1 MLNEAACIITQ
12 SVPFD
17 TRVAQLPDTS
27 VKIAVP
33 AAPPPCG
40 TTLLDAE
47 TRFWAWLFWNVRYRP
62 EYVAADGS
70 VTVQVDP
77 DLLLMIHVSLVA
89 TVKSAVLVTGAV
101 EDGVNARMANS
112 SSGGGDRANACT
124 SLCTTA
130 NADIDAL
137 GDVTA
142 NA

>member
-12 SVPFD
+12 FVPFD

-40 TTLLDAE
+40 TTSLDAD
-47 TRFWAWLFWNVRYRP
+47 TRVWAWLFWNVRYRP

-70 VTVQVDP
+70 VTVLVDP
-77 DLLLMIHVSLVA
+77 DLLLMIHVSVGA

-101 EDGVNARMANS
+101 DDGFNARIANS
-112 SSGGGDRANACT
+112 SSGGGDRANAWT
-124 SLCTTA
+124 SLCTAAKADTVAPSGVLA
-130 NADIDAL
+130 NP
-137 GDVTA
+137 
-142 NA
+142 